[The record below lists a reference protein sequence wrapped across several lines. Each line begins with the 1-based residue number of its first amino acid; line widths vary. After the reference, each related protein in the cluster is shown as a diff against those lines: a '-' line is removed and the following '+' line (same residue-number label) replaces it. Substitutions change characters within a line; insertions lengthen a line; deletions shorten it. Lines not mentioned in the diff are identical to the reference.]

1 MPETID
7 DLSAVQIPA
16 TRRPARSPAVVAQ
29 FPCEHLVIGCGV
41 AIFHVASARVVLCY
55 HSRDHYWFL
64 PKGRRDAGEET
75 TRAAEREGFEEVCGF
90 FSSLYISPKSLLSL
104 SLSQNPRYHSSSA
117 FGKMTVSRK
126 CAKKSDLQSGYRN
139 RVLPLPLPHRQPSP
153 AHAASPALSPFV
165 VEPLW
170 TQLLPV
176 SQRTQYLLFWYAAE
190 TLPPDVEA
198 SMPASASPYAAPPPF
213 PQEGLSLRERVA
225 GEPKGHEPRRWEG
238 TGVDAEEALYE
249 SALVPV
255 EEAVRRLGVGSTSG
269 DVVRRGWEG
278 VLRRLEV
285 EKVMEE

>member
-75 TRAAEREGFEEVCGF
+75 TRAAEREGFEE
-90 FSSLYISPKSLLSL
+90 
-104 SLSQNPRYHSSSA
+104 
-117 FGKMTVSRK
+117 
-126 CAKKSDLQSGYRN
+126 SGYRN

-198 SMPASASPYAAPPPF
+198 SMPASASP
-213 PQEGLSLRERVA
+213 
-225 GEPKGHEPRRWEG
+225 KG
-238 TGVDAEEALYE
+238 
-249 SALVPV
+249 
-255 EEAVRRLGVGSTSG
+255 
-269 DVVRRGWEG
+269 
-278 VLRRLEV
+278 
-285 EKVMEE
+285 